1 MKTFDNLIQEVI
13 EPGICHSCGACVAFC
28 SSIQYGALELD
39 PGGQPRFAD
48 KDKCIKGGLC
58 YELCP
63 EIEDLNEETRQ
74 NVAWTTPIGR
84 VADISIARATDST
97 IRNSAT
103 DGGVVTALLVHLFQK
118 GQIDAAVVTK
128 QVAPYQRSS
137 FLATTEEEIRSAA
150 GFFFDKSYG
159 MKSVGDY
166 YSKFSQI
173 GEFNPMDSKG
183 FQRVAFVGT
192 PCQIQAVRKMQTL
205 SIYPSDSLKYC
216 LGLFCSGNFSFGEKE
231 REKIAKIA
239 CFQWNNVNKINIKE
253 NLIIHLVSGEVITV
267 MLSDIESLKRHAC
280 KFCADYSAE
289 YADISFGGIGAE
301 EGWTTVIVRSPAG
314 KTIFSE
320 AKHKAIEENRQTC
333 DPLGRVQA
341 LNKVKLWSHKK
352 KNVALASRKLL
363 GIETPKQ
370 NLENCPL

>member
-13 EPGICHSCGACVAFC
+13 EPGLCHRCGACVAFC
-28 SSIQYGALELD
+28 SSIEYGALELD
-39 PGGQPRFAD
+39 TEGKPRYSD
-48 KDKCIKGGLC
+48 KDKCIEGGLC
-58 YELCP
+58 YALCP
-63 EIEDLNEETRQ
+63 EIEDLNQETRQ
-74 NVAWTTPIGR
+74 SVAWTAPIGR
-84 VADISIARATDST
+84 VVDISIARATDSA

-103 DGGVVTALLVHLFQK
+103 DGGVVTALLVHLFRK
-118 GQIDAAVVTK
+118 GQIDAAVVAK

-137 FLATTEEEIRSAA
+137 VLATTEEEIRRAA
-150 GFFFDKSYG
+150 GFFFDTSYG

-166 YSKFSQI
+166 YSKFSRV

-205 SIYPSDSLKYC
+205 GIYPSDSIKYC

-231 REKIAKIA
+231 REKIAQIA
-239 CFQWNNVNKINIKE
+239 GFQWKDVYKINIKE
-253 NLIIHLVSGEVITV
+253 ALVVHLESGKVITV
-267 MLSDIESLKRHAC
+267 KLSDLESLKLHAC

-301 EGWTTVIVRSPAG
+301 EGWTTAIVRSPVGSTTFRDAMH
-314 KTIFSE
+314 T
-320 AKHKAIEENRQTC
+320 AIEENRQTC

-341 LNKVKLWSHKK
+341 LNKVKLWSEKK
-352 KNVALASRKLL
+352 KITATENRKIM
-363 GIETPKQ
+363 GIGSSDL
-370 NLENCPL
+370 N